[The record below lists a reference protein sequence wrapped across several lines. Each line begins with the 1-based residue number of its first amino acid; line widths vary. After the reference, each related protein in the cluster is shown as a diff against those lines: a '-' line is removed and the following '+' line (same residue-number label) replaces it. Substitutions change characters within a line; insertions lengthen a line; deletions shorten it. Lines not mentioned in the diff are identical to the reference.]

1 MRKSSKTRSDNSASS
16 SIAAERLADY
26 RGNSGSSAAC
36 GSSSCNA
43 VFGPASPNVSPSTPD
58 TDNLSG
64 TSPASTTNTCSSL
77 LNKMSVSEDCYTG
90 EFHASNEVEQ
100 AEATSKEAGKVCC
113 LVNRVIISMPFCLY
127 AG

>member
-36 GSSSCNA
+36 GSSCNA

-58 TDNLSG
+58 TDNLCG

-77 LNKMSVSEDCYTG
+77 LNKMSVSEDCYTS
-90 EFHASNEVEQ
+90 EIHASNEVEQ

-113 LVNRVIISMPFCLY
+113 LVNRVILSMLFCLY